1 VNKIL
6 YKELKGENTMSD
18 KFIDNDEG
26 PHDHEASMARSQLYH
41 MIKRSIHLFEMIEHG
56 ENLEGWVAA
65 KITKA
70 ADYINSVH
78 DYLIYEKKFNKQ
90 HEFSG
95 EYFEALEKK
104 LQSKIFESLSEEDS
118 DNPYRNYKMTYE
130 QGAWDKSHDV
140 VLTTLDLKDSK
151 AWKEQDKKYPD
162 AISDND
168 PTKMTPERLKFLIKN
183 HPQHQKIIKQGYRVS
198 KFGEHVPSRWG
209 GKTKEI

>member
-1 VNKIL
+1 MTNQFD
-6 YKELKGENTMSD
+6 EN
-18 KFIDNDEG
+18 NEG
-26 PHDHEASMARSQLYH
+26 IHDHEASMARSQLYH
-41 MIKRSIHLFEMIEHG
+41 MIKRSIHLFQMIEHG

-65 KITKA
+65 KITKS

-78 DYLIYEKKFNKQ
+78 DYLVYEKKFSKDSDFN
-90 HEFSG
+90 SD
-95 EYFEALEKK
+95 YFEALEKK
-104 LQSKIFESLSEEDS
+104 LNSKIFEALSEEDS

-151 AWKEQDKKYPD
+151 DWRETDPD
-162 AISDND
+162 RPNFRRDDD
-168 PTKMTPERLKFLIKN
+168 PSKMTPERLKFLIRN
-183 HPQHQKIIKQGYRVS
+183 HPQHQKLIKQGYRVS